1 LVFSPNPN
9 AIMESVCAIKKAA
22 GLSVFT
28 VYEDT
33 DGDNEYIAELPRG
46 EDIQFN
52 VVAVVEKDQVA
63 VPYNPVT
70 LRIPDRQ
77 AYGGRLFLSILVLAV
92 IIFGFIALYF
102 YFKGKRLQQMLAE
115 EVRDVGDN

>member
-1 LVFSPNPN
+1 
-9 AIMESVCAIKKAA
+9 MDSVCAIKKAA